1 MELFLSFSFSRR
13 FSSFFVFFYYSLLF
27 LKFERGGG
35 CNPRNPPLDPPMYI
49 RIEYETFK
57 MEITLTWKMSI
68 KFSFPISIKM
78 YMLKGCIVQ
87 HFHIF
92 PPIYVYLILSVVT
105 PFVPDDG
112 RGDVNWS
119 RLTRYIYQIRMYTSL
134 YTYSIFF
141 LLTNHQN
148 CFL

>member
-1 MELFLSFSFSRR
+1 MELFLSFSFSSV
-13 FSSFFVFFYYSLLF
+13 FSSFLVFFYYSLLF
-27 LKFERGGG
+27 LKFERGG
-35 CNPRNPPLDPPMYI
+35 CNPRNPPLDPPMYL

-92 PPIYVYLILSVVT
+92 PPIYVYLILSVIT

-112 RGDVNWS
+112 RGDVN
-119 RLTRYIYQIRMYTSL
+119 
-134 YTYSIFF
+134 
-141 LLTNHQN
+141 
-148 CFL
+148 